1 MSGALK
7 FNLLLLLMGIIC
19 PNAQAEKTS
28 DALINFQPVSPQ
40 VSFKAVTELPF
51 VEPSKKIAYGDEPL
65 QFGWFWPAQ
74 KTTQAPLV
82 VIVHGGC
89 WLNAFGV
96 DHTFPMATALAQDGH
111 PVWSLEYRR
120 TGDDGGGWPGSFDD
134 IKLALAQLTHVL
146 PKDINT
152 QELVLMGHSAGGH
165 LALLA
170 ATENTELDIKHLI
183 GLAAITDISRYALG
197 SNSCQ
202 QATPQFM
209 SGMPNER
216 PQAYVAANLIYKKLP
231 ANTVLFQ
238 GQADQIVPEIQSQL
252 PDVTTEVVMS
262 AGHFDWIHPGSPAFA
277 MLRLILQ
284 AE

>member
-1 MSGALK
+1 MIGAL
-7 FNLLLLLMGIIC
+7 NRCLMLMLIITL
-19 PNAQAEKTS
+19 NTQAEKTS
-28 DALINFQPVSPQ
+28 AGLIDYPPVSPQ
-40 VSFKAVTELPF
+40 VNFKAITDLPF
-51 VEPSKKIAYGDEPL
+51 REPDRKIAYGDGPL
-65 QFGWFWPAQ
+65 QFGWFWSPK
-74 KTTQAPLV
+74 KTTQAPLI

-120 TGDDGGGWPGSFDD
+120 TGDEGGGWPGSFDD
-134 IKLALAQLTHVL
+134 IKLALAQLKDVL
-146 PKDINT
+146 PQHTST
-152 QELVLMGHSAGGH
+152 QEIVLMGHSAGGH

-170 ATENTELDIKHLI
+170 ASENTELNIKHLI
-183 GLAAITDISRYALG
+183 GLAAITDVSRYALG
-197 SNSCQ
+197 TNSCQ

-216 PQAYVAANLIYKKLP
+216 PQAYFAANLIYKKLP

-238 GQADQIVPEIQSQL
+238 GQADQIVPELQSQL
-252 PDVTTEVVMS
+252 PDVSTEVVMQ

-277 MLRLILQ
+277 MLRLLLKP
-284 AE
+284 